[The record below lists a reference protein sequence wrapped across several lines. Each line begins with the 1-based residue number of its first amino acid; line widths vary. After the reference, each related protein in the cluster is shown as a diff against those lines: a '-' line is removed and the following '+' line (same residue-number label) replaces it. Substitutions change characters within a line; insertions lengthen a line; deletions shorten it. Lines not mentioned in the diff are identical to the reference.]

1 MKTTARAG
9 KKMLLVGIVL
19 GVIVGVAG
27 AGAALFP
34 RLQKQKAAGKEEAAK
49 SADNKEQAQHKKE
62 EGLGEEKAKSQPTSW
77 VIVPLGEFL
86 VNVSGSSG
94 LHYVKAE
101 IALKMA
107 GLPEP
112 ETEKKSG
119 HGGHGGHKKQ
129 EAQAAVELPEGDL
142 AIARDRI
149 VTVLS
154 SSSFAELQT
163 VMGRERLKQK
173 IVQKLKEALP
183 QYEFGEA
190 LFTAFVM
197 Q

>member
-1 MKTTARAG
+1 MKKASRAG

-19 GVIVGVAG
+19 GVIVGIAG

-34 RLQKQKAAGKEEAAK
+34 RLQKQKAASQQEDSKNP
-49 SADNKEQAQHKKE
+49 DNKEQRQHKKE
-62 EGLGEEKAKSQPTSW
+62 GRTSEQNQSPPVQW
-77 VIVPLGEFL
+77 LIVPLGEFL

-112 ETEKKSG
+112 EGGKKSG
-119 HGGHGGHKKQ
+119 HGGHGGPKKP
-129 EAQAAVELPEGDL
+129 EAQAGGELPEGDL
-142 AIARDRI
+142 AVARDRI

-154 SSSFAELQT
+154 ASSFAELQT
-163 VMGRERLKQK
+163 VRGRERLKQK

>member
-1 MKTTARAG
+1 MKGTARAG

-49 SADNKEQAQHKKE
+49 MADNKEQASHKKE
-62 EGLGEEKAKSQPTSW
+62 GLTEEKAKSQPTAW
-77 VIVPLGEFL
+77 AIVPLGEFL

-129 EAQAAVELPEGDL
+129 DAQAAVELPEGDL

>member
-1 MKTTARAG
+1 MKGTARAG
-9 KKMLLVGIVL
+9 KKMLLVGIIL

-34 RLQKQKAAGKEEAAK
+34 RLQKQKAAGKEEAAQI
-49 SADNKEQAQHKKE
+49 ADNQEQAQHKKE
-62 EGLGEEKAKSQPTSW
+62 GLAEEKAKSQPTPW
-77 VIVPLGEFL
+77 MIVPLGEFL

-112 ETEKKSG
+112 EMGKKSG
-119 HGGHGGHKKQ
+119 HGGHKKQ
-129 EAQAAVELPEGDL
+129 DSQAAGELPEGDL

-163 VMGRERLKQK
+163 VIGRERLKQK